1 MSVFNA
7 LNNEWETGEGSLF
20 LGQSPAL
27 YDSVNVRYPELFSI
41 YKLQKSID
49 WSEDEINLEQSR
61 MDLLSCPSNTYEIML
76 ENIAFQW
83 EADSV
88 ASRSI
93 APLFAPFV
101 TNSEYWAAMVKVSEI
116 EVLHAL
122 TYSEIVRQCV
132 PEPLDVFPRIMH
144 NHNVLQRLTVVS
156 NVFNALQIAGAQY
169 TLGLIKNDQS
179 TYNIVFMALVAL
191 YCLERLQFVSS
202 FAATFAIVEYGY
214 FQGIGKLVQ
223 KIMQDEIGCHAE
235 LDRLALRIE
244 LQTERGQ
251 QAMIDCYDQ
260 IVAIILDIIAAEK
273 EWNRYLFSNGRSI
286 VGLNIP
292 LLDDWV
298 DYNASAMISSFMPSS
313 FSIAAPAKNPLVY
326 MDNWLDINK
335 FQNAQQEGDGNN
347 YALNMIVNNIDDS
360 EILEF

>member
-1 MSVFNA
+1 MSVFNFK
-7 LNNEWETGEGSLF
+7 NTEWETGQHGLF
-20 LGQSPAL
+20 LGQEPGL
-27 YDSVNVRYPELFSI
+27 YDSVNVHYPEIFSI

-61 MDLLSCPSNTYEIML
+61 LDLLSCPKSTYDIML

-88 ASRSI
+88 ASRAI
-93 APLFAPFV
+93 APLLAPFI
-101 TNSEYWAAMVKVSEI
+101 TNSEYWAAVQKVSEI

-132 PEPLDVFPRIMH
+132 ANPNEVFSRVMH
-144 NHNVLQRLTVVS
+144 NSNVLDRLTVVAT
-156 NVFNALQIAGAQY
+156 VFNDLQITGAKY
-169 TLGLIKNDQS
+169 TLGIAKNDQS
-179 TYNIVFMALVAL
+179 TYNVIFKAIVAL
-191 YCLERLQFVSS
+191 YCLERLQFIAS
-202 FAATFAIVEYGY
+202 FAATFAIVEQGY

-235 LDRLALRIE
+235 LDRLVLVTE
-244 LQTERGQ
+244 LKTERGQ
-251 QAMIDCYDQ
+251 VAMAECYDE
-260 IVAIILDIIAAEK
+260 IVSIITSIVDAEK
-273 EWNRYLFSNGRSI
+273 AWNRYLFSNGRTI

-292 LLDDWV
+292 LLDEWV
-298 DYNASAMISSFMPSS
+298 DYNASAMAKTFMPTS
-313 FSIAAPAKNPLVY
+313 FTINAPATNPLKY
-326 MDNWLDINK
+326 MENWLDINK

-347 YALNMIVNNIDDS
+347 YALNTVVNNVDDS